1 MIKLID
7 WKIGVVGF
15 ALPWLG
21 FAFGCLFSKLCRRER
36 KDIIAIAIET
46 GIQNTGMSIF
56 MLWFTLSH
64 PAGDL
69 AAVVPVAVATLTPFP
84 LLFALVYYKLRARF
98 CPMNHMVTKE
108 TQIFKLEDE
117 ALIKEGMREDSN
129 QNLKES
135 DRESPT
141 NNQQVPSSL

>member
-1 MIKLID
+1 
-7 WKIGVVGF
+7 
-15 ALPWLG
+15 
-21 FAFGCLFSKLCRRER
+21 
-36 KDIIAIAIET
+36 
-46 GIQNTGMSIF
+46 

-108 TQIFKLEDE
+108 TQILKLEDE
-117 ALIKEGMREDSN
+117 ALGDALIKEKEAAREDSN
-129 QNLKES
+129 QNLKENDCAADQVS
-135 DRESPT
+135 LT
-141 NNQQVPSSL
+141 NNQKVPSL